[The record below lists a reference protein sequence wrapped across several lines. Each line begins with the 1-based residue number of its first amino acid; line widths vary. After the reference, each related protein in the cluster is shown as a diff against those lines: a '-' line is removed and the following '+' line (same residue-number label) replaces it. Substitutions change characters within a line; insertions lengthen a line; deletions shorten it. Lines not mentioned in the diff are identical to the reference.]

1 MADSSKVPYLQSY
14 GNIAKALERIQT
26 AATPDKFTQDF
37 LSAKLD
43 LSGGSARPIV
53 PYLKRAG
60 FLASDGTP
68 TTLYREFK
76 NKPAAGAAAAQGLRN
91 AYAALYEVNEYAHDL
106 KDDKLKG
113 VVLQVTG
120 LEADSKLVTAML
132 GSFKAFRAFANFDQ
146 AIEELSDNSAD
157 DGGGPNEKPSIR
169 DSSAG
174 PLLSQGSLRLG
185 YTINLN
191 LPATT
196 DVAVFNAIFKS
207 LKDHL
212 LS

>member
-14 GNIAKALERIQT
+14 GNITKALERIQS

-43 LSGGSARPIV
+43 LSGGSARPLV
-53 PYLKRAG
+53 PYFKRSG

-68 TTLYREFK
+68 TALYKQFK
-76 NKPAAGAAAAQGLRN
+76 NEGAAGGAAAQGMRN
-91 AYAALYEVNEYAHDL
+91 AYSALYQVNEYAHDL

-113 VVLQVTG
+113 VILQVTG
-120 LEADSKLVTAML
+120 LEADSKLVTAMI
-132 GSFKAFRAFANFDQ
+132 GSFKAFRAFANFDHQ
-146 AIEELSDNSAD
+146 APEATGIPDLGSTSDESSGDGVSAD
-157 DGGGPNEKPSIR
+157 ALAAP
-169 DSSAG
+169 SAG
-174 PLLSQGSLRLG
+174 IRLG

-196 DVAVFNAIFKS
+196 DITVFNAIFKS
-207 LKDHL
+207 LKEHL
-212 LS
+212 L